1 MEIRFKYY
9 CKHCARGATGATM
22 TMHSNEISSEVL
34 SPPTF
39 YPQHFTK
46 WKFVSFFKVWFG
58 AQTNLRN
65 AFKFLV
71 SLEKGL
77 SFDERLSNTSV
88 FQKKCFPVLFDP
100 LYYLKTHNE
109 FNHCKLHQNGEF
121 NCTFKVEVFYCNEAT
136 DKQDNVRIKLN

>member
-1 MEIRFKYY
+1 MKSLHKYF
-9 CKHCARGATGATM
+9 H
-22 TMHSNEISSEVL
+22 HLLLFPNILQNENLYFSS
-34 SPPTF
+34 
-39 YPQHFTK
+39 
-46 WKFVSFFKVWFG
+46 KFWFG

-109 FNHCKLHQNGEF
+109 FYHCKLHQNGAF
-121 NCTFKVEVFYCNEAT
+121 SCTFKEEVFYYNVAT

>member
-1 MEIRFKYY
+1 MKSLHKYF
-9 CKHCARGATGATM
+9 H
-22 TMHSNEISSEVL
+22 HLLFFPDILQNENLYFSS
-34 SPPTF
+34 
-39 YPQHFTK
+39 
-46 WKFVSFFKVWFG
+46 KFWFG

-109 FNHCKLHQNGEF
+109 FYHCKLHQNGAF
-121 NCTFKVEVFYCNEAT
+121 NCTFKEEVFYYNVAT
-136 DKQDNVRIKLN
+136 DKQDNVRIKLY

>member
-1 MEIRFKYY
+1 MEISFILLRTQLCTRSGWCDYDHALKWNLFRSTFTTYFFPPIQ
-9 CKHCARGATGATM
+9 
-22 TMHSNEISSEVL
+22 NENLYFSS
-34 SPPTF
+34 
-39 YPQHFTK
+39 
-46 WKFVSFFKVWFG
+46 KFWSG